1 MNTILTF
8 GVFDMLHLG
17 HIALFKKLA
26 DYVTVAGGAS
36 SCRSARYRLCAK
48 I

>member
-26 DYVTVAGGAS
+26 DYVTVVGGGKFLS
-36 SCRSARYRLCAK
+36 QCK
-48 I
+48 IQIMC